1 MPGSMQ
7 FNVAALGRL
16 SCDITNSFQIHLES
30 GIFVSNGSD
39 KAPQLVFLTSKNQ
52 ATTGA
57 VMRTK
62 ASFYALVVL
71 TLMLGVFAGCSKA
84 PARTNAQITSDV
96 QSKFY
101 ADPAIESRQIQVQAA
116 GGVVTLSGNVA
127 SESERAAAAS
137 DAAMVAGVRTV
148 VNNLQVQQA
157 QITPPPTA
165 VVQPPPAQKKP
176 LPSQNANKAA
186 RTRHHHGDED
196 QTSAPSNAIEASNTP
211 PPATAPAAEP
221 PPPPPPPPPQKV
233 TIPAG
238 TQLTV
243 RLNDGLDSERNQVG
257 DTFHGSL
264 SAPIVINGET
274 VIPSGADVV
283 GRVADVKSAGR
294 FAGGS
299 VLTLELTSIATNGKS
314 YNIQTNQ
321 WSRSGTGEGKKTATK
336 VVGGA
341 ALGAIIGG
349 LAGGGKGAAIGAPAG
364 AAAGTGVSA
373 AQKGQQIKLAPEAV
387 LNFQIINTLTV
398 MPQSTNDHDAGRMP
412 VS

>member
-1 MPGSMQ
+1 M
-7 FNVAALGRL
+7 
-16 SCDITNSFQIHLES
+16 ES

-62 ASFYALVVL
+62 ASFYALVAL
-71 TLMLGVFAGCSKA
+71 TLMLGVLAGCSKT

-137 DAAMVAGVRTV
+137 DAAIVAGVRTV

-157 QITPPPTA
+157 QVTPPPTA
-165 VVQPPPAQKKP
+165 VVQQPPAQKKP
-176 LPSQNANKAA
+176 SPSQNANQAA
-186 RTRHHHGDED
+186 RKRHHHGDED
-196 QTSAPSNAIEASNTP
+196 QTSTPSNAIEASNNPPPETP
-211 PPATAPAAEP
+211 PAVQAP
-221 PPPPPPPPPQKV
+221 PPPSPPAPPRKV

-238 TQLTV
+238 TQLTI

-364 AAAGTGVSA
+364 AGAGTAVSA

>member
-1 MPGSMQ
+1 MKS
-7 FNVAALGRL
+7 R
-16 SCDITNSFQIHLES
+16 
-30 GIFVSNGSD
+30 
-39 KAPQLVFLTSKNQ
+39 
-52 ATTGA
+52 
-57 VMRTK
+57 
-62 ASFYALVVL
+62 ASFHALVTL
-71 TLMLGVFAGCSKA
+71 ALMLGLFTACSKTRV
-84 PARTNAQITSDV
+84 RTDAQTASDV

-101 ADPAIESRQIQVQAA
+101 SDPAIESRQIQVQAA
-116 GGVVTLSGNVA
+116 SGVVTLSGNV
-127 SESERAAAAS
+127 SSDTERATAAS
-137 DAAMVAGVRTV
+137 DAAMVQGVRTV
-148 VNNLQVQQA
+148 VNNLQVQQVEA
-157 QITPPPTA
+157 A
-165 VVQPPPAQKKP
+165 VPPAAVAPQP
-176 LPSQNANKAA
+176 LVAQRPSKHNNRSEAA
-186 RTRHHHGDED
+186 GKRNQRE
-196 QTSAPSNAIEASNTP
+196 IEEAADPAGASEQASNTP
-211 PPATAPAAEP
+211 PPETAPPAQAP
-221 PPPPPPPPPQKV
+221 PPPPLPPPPPQRV

-243 RLNDGLDSERNQVG
+243 RLNDPLDSERNQVG

-294 FAGGS
+294 FAGDS
-299 VLTLELTSIATNGKS
+299 VLTLELTSVSMNGKT

-321 WSRSGTGEGKKTATK
+321 WSRSGKGQGKNTATK

-341 ALGAIIGG
+341 ALGTVIGA

-373 AQKGQQIKLAPEAV
+373 AQKAHQIKLAPEAV

-398 MPQSTNDHDAGRMP
+398 TPQSANDRNAGRMP